1 MFKKLFSFEGRI
13 GRAEYF
19 YSYAA
24 TWAILLGLHI
34 ATLAIRWG
42 IVVVFAGCIPL
53 CWFMLAQGVKRC
65 HDTGNSGW
73 LQIIPG
79 FFFWMLF
86 AAGDA
91 GDNKYGPSPNRTAEL
106 PA

>member
-34 ATLAIRWG
+34 ATFTIRWG

-79 FFFWMLF
+79 FFFWMLL

-91 GDNKYGPSPNRTAEL
+91 GDNKYGPSPKQPAEL